1 MATETPRHGTSV
13 RYALLALLADAPAH
27 GYALKGRFEA
37 AVGGVWPLN
46 IGQVYDALAKL
57 ERDGL
62 VAPETERDGTRQ
74 AYHVT
79 PDGVAAAEWWL
90 VSPPPSD
97 VPPRDELAM
106 RLLLARGAT
115 GADVAAVIQRQREAA
130 LARIQQLGRQR
141 TAAIDAG
148 DEARALLVDLLLL
161 RADADARWL
170 NLLDARL
177 AATSRTETP

>member
-1 MATETPRHGTSV
+1 MAAESPKHGTAV
-13 RYALLALLADAPAH
+13 RFALLALLADEPAH

-62 VAPETERDGTRQ
+62 VEAVAERDGTRQ
-74 AYHVT
+74 AYRAT
-79 PDGVAAAEWWL
+79 SAGEEAAAAWL
-90 VSPPPSD
+90 VSPPPAD

-106 RLLLARGAT
+106 RLLFARVARGA
-115 GADVAAVIQRQREAA
+115 DVGAVIQRQREAA
-130 LARIQQLGRQR
+130 LARIQGLGRQR
-141 TAAIDAG
+141 TAALDAG
-148 DEARALLVDLLLL
+148 DEPRALLLDLLLL

-170 NLLDARL
+170 THLDARL
-177 AATSRTETP
+177 AAATRTESR